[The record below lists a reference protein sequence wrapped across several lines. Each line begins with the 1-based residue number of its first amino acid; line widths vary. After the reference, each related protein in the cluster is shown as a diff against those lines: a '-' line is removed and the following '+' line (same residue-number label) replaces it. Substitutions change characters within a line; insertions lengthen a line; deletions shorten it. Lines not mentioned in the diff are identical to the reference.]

1 MKRIEIKWNKTK
13 NIKKRKMVKRVKRKK
28 VESI

>member
-13 NIKKRKMVKRVKRKK
+13 NIKKNKRKRVKRKK
-28 VESI
+28 VESS

>member
-13 NIKKRKMVKRVKRKK
+13 NIKKNKRNRVKRKK
-28 VESI
+28 VESS